1 MPQIFNPANWEL
13 LEKYNYI
20 NREELDFKIQRWNEA
35 FKKWKLTSFEER
47 KNLFLKLASLMI
59 DKKENLAKTST
70 KEMWMLYK
78 NSLWDVSKSA
88 SWITYFAN
96 NFSNILNEKEFS
108 EWWISWKIIFEPLW
122 LIYSISPWN
131 FPYNQVF
138 RNAVPNILAWNTI
151 LSKHASNV
159 VWCSRLIEE
168 LFLEAWFPVWVYQN
182 LVISS
187 NDSEYIISNNLVKWT
202 NITWWDKAW
211 RIVWKLAWEYI
222 KPSIL
227 ELWWNDPFLLLDT
240 NDLDKIV
247 ELAVVW
253 RLTSCWQKCSSSKRF
268 IILEKYYE
276 DFCNKLKEKFE
287 SLIIWDPFDEKTD
300 IWPLAK
306 IELLDELEYMVEDS
320 LSKWAKLLTW
330 WKRLSK
336 KWFYFKPTIV
346 SEVRSWMKLFDEES
360 FWPVASIIK
369 ADNIN
374 DAIEKA
380 NNSRFWLASTVI
392 TADKDLFNDVSKKL
406 ETWNVFWNKIPTSY
420 PFLPYWWVK
429 DSWYWKE
436 LWENWLKNFVIEKVI
451 VY

>member
-1 MPQIFNPANWEL
+1 M
-13 LEKYNYI
+13 
-20 NREELDFKIQRWNEA
+20 
-35 FKKWKLTSFEER
+35 
-47 KNLFLKLASLMI
+47 
-59 DKKENLAKTST
+59 
-70 KEMWMLYK
+70 
-78 NSLWDVSKSA
+78 
-88 SWITYFAN
+88 
-96 NFSNILNEKEFS
+96 
-108 EWWISWKIIFEPLW
+108 
-122 LIYSISPWN
+122 
-131 FPYNQVF
+131 
-138 RNAVPNILAWNTI
+138 
-151 LSKHASNV
+151 
-159 VWCSRLIEE
+159 
-168 LFLEAWFPVWVYQN
+168 
-182 LVISS
+182 
-187 NDSEYIISNNLVKWT
+187 
-202 NITWWDKAW
+202 
-211 RIVWKLAWEYI
+211 
-222 KPSIL
+222 
-227 ELWWNDPFLLLDT
+227 
-240 NDLDKIV
+240 
-247 ELAVVW
+247 
-253 RLTSCWQKCSSSKRF
+253 
-268 IILEKYYE
+268 
-276 DFCNKLKEKFE
+276 
-287 SLIIWDPFDEKTD
+287 IIWDPFDEKTD

-320 LSKWAKLLTW
+320 LSKWVKLLTW